1 MVLKI
6 FDGMCTTVNFP
17 TKGDHA
23 LTSTL
28 VLQRTEHTPY
38 CGHLSGAEGSGWI
51 PHSLHCLCEP
61 AGLSHTPSGLSSDL
75 QPYPGSQKQAR

>member
-28 VLQRTEHTPY
+28 VLHTEN
-38 CGHLSGAEGSGWI
+38 
-51 PHSLHCLCEP
+51 
-61 AGLSHTPSGLSSDL
+61 
-75 QPYPGSQKQAR
+75 